1 MISEIIIYPSN
12 SSIKY
17 LPDAHESDFIIY
29 FYRSNSQIMRIVYL
43 LIITLFLNHNSG
55 NSQGIY
61 QLFGQTPYGGV
72 ENGGIIFTT
81 NSSGGNFQTRYD
93 YRIARNAGAE
103 PWYSKLAEYNGKFY
117 GMTLKGGTSN
127 LGVIFEFDPTTNIY
141 TKKIDFTGTNGS
153 SPYGSLVL
161 SGSKFYGMTSAGGTS
176 ARGVIFEWDPSTNA
190 YSVKYNFNL
199 NGDAPYGNVS
209 IVGGLLYG
217 ITRFGGSGSRGV
229 IFEWN
234 PSTNTYTKKID
245 LTGNTGTNPGAYS
258 QGSLTY
264 SNGQFYGVTTRG
276 GINDAGV
283 IFQWDPVANIYI
295 KKYDF
300 VSTSN
305 GNFPIGNMTE
315 NGGKFYGMTY
325 DGGTGGGGVIYEW
338 DPVANIYT
346 RKLDLTPATGYKPS
360 GELSLYNN
368 KFYGLTLTNN
378 TTGGSIIEWDPV
390 TNTIEKKIGLN
401 EVRGSAASGSLLISG
416 NKMFGVTKAGGA
428 DQLGTIFDW
437 DPASNV
443 FTKRYDFGGKDDKFP
458 TGTLT
463 FANGKLY
470 GACSKG
476 GGINSI
482 GLLFEWDPATSTY
495 TRKFSFS
502 GPNGRNPNSSLT
514 YFNNKFYG
522 MTTFG
527 GAKDS
532 GVIFEWDPAINLY
545 TKKIDLSSETGTL
558 PYGNLV
564 EYNNKLYGMTSTGNA
579 GNTGTIFEW
588 DPATNVI
595 IKKIDFTG
603 PTGYHPFGSLA
614 LFNNKF
620 YGTTI
625 DGGPFPN
632 LSGTLFEWDPATNII
647 LKKIDFSPSNGYAS
661 YGTLTLVN
669 NLFYGVTYFGGANSA
684 GVLFEYNPVTND
696 YTKKYDFSVATGS
709 NPQAGVTLSNGK
721 LYGIT
726 ANGGNNSR
734 GVIFE
739 FNPANNA
746 YSKKYDF
753 NNFSSTLYY
762 NNYLLNVP
770 SFIANGVA
778 NTCSTLPSITIN
790 NSNNNIWVPITDI
803 KGDAVGEINAN
814 GNNLGTVTTS
824 MYINS
829 GPVRE
834 DAQNRLYLNRNV
846 SITPQVQPT
855 THVNIRLYLKKSEF
869 EALRT
874 AQNSLGQPS
883 GINSIADLQLF
894 KNSDPCSSVVTNSWN
909 PTPVTASQWGDNY
922 VLNASITSFSSF
934 YIAKNPSV
942 VPVTLTRFSGTIVQK
957 DALLTWTTAA
967 EQDMAGYEVER
978 SLNGTDF
985 SRVGNRV
992 VARNSTLS
1000 QQYQLKDQ
1008 SIFNA
1013 QSGNVYYRLKMIN
1026 LDGGATYSGMLVL
1039 SLKGN
1044 SITRLYPNP
1053 ANEKIF
1059 LEVVLSGEKTQFYI
1073 YSAEGRLI
1081 RSEQRSVVTGK
1092 NLLEFNIADLPSG
1105 IYYLQYENFVKKTMF
1120 IKN

>member
-1 MISEIIIYPSN
+1 MRSIVVIIIAFFYAQF
-12 SSIKY
+12 SST
-17 LPDAHESDFIIY
+17 A
-29 FYRSNSQIMRIVYL
+29 
-43 LIITLFLNHNSG
+43 
-55 NSQGIY
+55 QGIF

-81 NSSGGNFQTRYD
+81 NGSGGNFQTRYD
-93 YRIARNAGAE
+93 YRIAPNAGAE
-103 PWYSKLAEYNGKFY
+103 PWYTKLAEYNGKFY

-127 LGVIFEFDPTTNIY
+127 LGVIFEFDPATNSY

-153 SPYGSLVL
+153 TPYGSLVL

-176 ARGVIFEWDPSTNA
+176 AKGVLFEWDPVTNA

-199 NGDAPYGNVS
+199 NGDAPYGNVT
-209 IVGGLLYG
+209 IVGGVLYG
-217 ITRFGGSGSRGV
+217 MTRFGGSGSRGV

-234 PSTNTYTKKID
+234 TSTNTYTKKID
-245 LTGNTGTNPGAYS
+245 LTGNSGTNPGAYP

-276 GINDAGV
+276 GINDMGV
-283 IFQWDPVANIYI
+283 IFQWDRVLNTYS

-300 VSTSN
+300 VATSN

-315 NGGKFYGMTY
+315 NAGKFYGMTY
-325 DGGTGGGGVIYEW
+325 DGGIGGGGVIYEW

-346 RKLDLTPATGYKPS
+346 SKFDLTPATGYKPS
-360 GELSLYNN
+360 GELILYNN

-378 TTGGSIIEWDPV
+378 NTGGSIIEWNPI
-390 TNTIEKKIGLN
+390 TNTVEKKISLN
-401 EVRGSAASGSLLISG
+401 NVRGSAASGSLLISG
-416 NKMFGVTKAGGA
+416 TKMFGVTKAGGA
-428 DQLGTIFDW
+428 DELGTIFDW
-437 DPASNV
+437 DPATNV
-443 FTKRYDFGGKDDKFP
+443 FAKRYDFGGKEDKFP

-470 GACSKG
+470 GACTKG

-482 GLLFEWDPATSTY
+482 GLLFEWDPATSIY
-495 TRKFSFS
+495 TRKYSFS
-502 GPNGRNPNSSLT
+502 GPDGRNPNSSLT

-532 GVIFEWDPAINLY
+532 GVIYEWDPAINVFS
-545 TKKIDLSSETGTL
+545 KKIDLSAATGTL

-595 IKKIDFTG
+595 TKKIDFTG
-603 PTGYHPFGSLA
+603 PTGYQPFGSLA

-620 YGTTI
+620 YGTTTN
-625 DGGPFPN
+625 GGPFPN

-647 LKKIDFSPSNGYAS
+647 LKKIDFSPSNGYAA

-669 NLFYGVTYFGGANSA
+669 NLFYGVTYFGGANNA
-684 GVLFEYNPVTND
+684 GVLFEYNPVTNG
-696 YTKKYDFSVATGS
+696 YTTKYDFSVATGS
-709 NPQAGVTLSNGK
+709 NPQAGVTLSNSK

-726 ANGGNNSR
+726 RNGGSNSR

-739 FNPANNA
+739 FNPVNNS

-753 NNFSSTLYY
+753 NHFSSTLYY

-770 SFIANGVA
+770 AIIANGVA
-778 NTCSTLPSITIN
+778 NSCSTMPSITIN
-790 NSNNNIWVPITDI
+790 SSNNNIWVPITDI

-814 GNNLGTVTTS
+814 GNNLGSVTTS
-824 MYINS
+824 IYVNS

-834 DAQNRLYLNRNV
+834 DAQKRLYLNRNL

-855 THVNIRLYLKKSEF
+855 TPVNIRLYLKKSEF

-883 GINSIADLQLF
+883 GINTIADLQLF
-894 KNSDPCSSVVTNSWN
+894 KNSDPCSGVVTNSWN

-922 VLNASITSFSSF
+922 VLSASINSFSSF
-934 YIAKNPSV
+934 YFAKNVSIL
-942 VPVTLTRFSGTIVQK
+942 PVTLHKFTGTVLQQN
-957 DALLTWTTAA
+957 AQLTWITAS
-967 EQDMAGYEVER
+967 EQNMVGYEVER
-978 SLNGTDF
+978 SFNGINFTIVSNRLFALNSSSTQHYQFTDPNVF
-985 SRVGNRV
+985 D
-992 VARNSTLS
+992 T
-1000 QQYQLKDQ
+1000 QK
-1008 SIFNA
+1008 
-1013 QSGNVYYRLKMIN
+1013 GNVYYRLKMIN
-1026 LDGGATYSGMLVL
+1026 MDWSATYSGIIVL
-1039 SLKGN
+1039 SLKVN
-1044 SITRLYPNP
+1044 AVSKLYPNP
-1053 ANEKIF
+1053 ANHSIY
-1059 LEVVLSGEKTQFYI
+1059 LEANLLGKNTQFSI
-1073 YSAEGRLI
+1073 YNTEGRLL
-1081 RSEQRSVVTGK
+1081 RVEQRLVTTGR
-1092 NLLEFNIADLPSG
+1092 NLLAFNIDDLTKG
-1105 IYYLQYENFVKKTMF
+1105 IYFLCYENNTKKMMF
-1120 IKN
+1120 IKH